1 MLTREAILAMKDL
14 PEKEIEVPEWDGSV
28 RIRSLTLSE
37 RFRWLKLQTE
47 NEGDYGAVLRLAS
60 LPMITW
66 AVIDETGK
74 PLFREEDVAALEQ
87 RNPDAIQRLH
97 AEILKISGIGG
108 TDIEVAEKNSEPVQ
122 S

>member
-1 MLTREAILAMKDL
+1 MLTREAILALKDL
-14 PEKEIEVPEWDGSV
+14 PEKEIEVPEWGGSV

-66 AVIDETGK
+66 AMIDDAGK
-74 PLFREEDVAALEQ
+74 PLFTEEDVSALDGK
-87 RNPDAIQRLH
+87 NPDAIQKIH